1 MIRDVMKIGYTMDHR
16 YHDGACFINWEKIM
30 RHLLEDPETFNPDLY
45 KELPSYAQVAAA
57 RKAK

>member
-1 MIRDVMKIGYTMDHR
+1 MKIGYTMDHR